1 MEHKGEIFEQRKL
14 YKFKDNGPT
23 DWILGKL
30 QNINSEGK
38 FICDQGCRLEPFDMI
53 AEISANELGN
63 IVQKPVELISGKCYA
78 FDCRGQRHVGF
89 YSKATDAMGGVFGA
103 FNVKDCS
110 NFVELGE
117 HGNV

>member
-1 MEHKGEIFEQRKL
+1 MEHKGEIFEQGNL

-23 DWILGKL
+23 DWIVGNL

-38 FICDQGCRLEPFDMI
+38 FICDQGRRLEPFDMI

-63 IVQKPVELISGKCYA
+63 IVQKPVELINGKCYA
-78 FDCRGQRHVGF
+78 FDSRGQRHVGLF
-89 YSKATDAMGGVFGA
+89 CYPEHRMIQIGVTFG
-103 FNVKDCS
+103 VDDCS

>member
-1 MEHKGEIFEQRKL
+1 MEHKGEIFEQGSL

-23 DWILGKL
+23 DWRVGKL
-30 QNINSEGK
+30 KNINSEGR

-63 IVQKPVELISGKCYA
+63 IVQKPVELINGKCYA
-78 FDCRGQRHVGF
+78 FDGFGQRQSGF
-89 YSKATDAMGGVFGA
+89 YYEADNMMMTITGRFHLGSCG
-103 FNVKDCS
+103 